1 MDSRRI
7 LAMLYKKLNEAHQLS
22 FCSVNF
28 ISHNIIEVIV
38 NQGIEVSIEMV
49 EEYDAFMANNFDSD
63 FAILINRINHYDYSP
78 EAKWLIGSNPY
89 IKAMAVIYYD
99 DLTRMSTDLL
109 KKTRAVDGWNLQS
122 FSGLELG
129 WQRAVNW
136 LAEALTPFKK

>member
-63 FAILINRINHYDYSP
+63 FAILINRINHYD
-78 EAKWLIGSNPY
+78 
-89 IKAMAVIYYD
+89 

-109 KKTRAVDGWNLQS
+109 KKTRTVDGWNLQS